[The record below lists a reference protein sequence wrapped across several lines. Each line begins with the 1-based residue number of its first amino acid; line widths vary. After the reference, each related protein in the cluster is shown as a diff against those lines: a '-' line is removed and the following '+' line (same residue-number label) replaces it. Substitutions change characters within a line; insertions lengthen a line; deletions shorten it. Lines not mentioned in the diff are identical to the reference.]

1 MKVLKILMNN
11 PIKENPNNGRDTD
24 VTIQLKR
31 NLKNVLEDVFQSSRI
46 FFEMQ
51 LVDQDDILM
60 LLRLKSLSLLR
71 FPHKFSPL
79 TAINFL
85 WY

>member
-1 MKVLKILMNN
+1 MSSN
-11 PIKENPNNGRDTD
+11 R
-24 VTIQLKR
+24 
-31 NLKNVLEDVFQSSRI
+31 LEF

-85 WY
+85 WN

>member
-1 MKVLKILMNN
+1 MNN
-11 PIKENPNNGRDTD
+11 PIKENPYNGRDTD

-51 LVDQDDILM
+51 LVD
-60 LLRLKSLSLLR
+60 
-71 FPHKFSPL
+71 
-79 TAINFL
+79 
-85 WY
+85 

>member
-1 MKVLKILMNN
+1 MNN

-71 FPHKFSPL
+71 FPQKFSPL

-85 WY
+85 WN